1 MNPVLVL
8 AARLESGETPYVQ
21 TVTVGHHKV
30 ACDEPTGRGGGD
42 LGPSPTGLVLAGL
55 AGCTS
60 ITLRMYADRKG
71 WQLGA
76 VHVETALYREGEA
89 ERIERTI
96 AFGAELLPEQ
106 RDRLLEIAEK
116 TPVTRM
122 LKQGVTIATRL
133 R

>member
-1 MNPVLVL
+1 MNPVLVI
-8 AARLESGETPYVQ
+8 AARLESGETPHVQ
-21 TVTVGHHKV
+21 TISVGHHQV
-30 ACDEPTGRGGGD
+30 TCDEPKTRGGGD

-71 WQLGA
+71 WQLGS
-76 VHVETALYREGEA
+76 VHVEAALYLEGETQ
-89 ERIERTI
+89 RIERTI
-96 AFGAELLPEQ
+96 SFGAELAPEQ
-106 RDRLLEIAEK
+106 RARLLEIAGK

-122 LKQGVTIATRL
+122 LQQGVAIATRL